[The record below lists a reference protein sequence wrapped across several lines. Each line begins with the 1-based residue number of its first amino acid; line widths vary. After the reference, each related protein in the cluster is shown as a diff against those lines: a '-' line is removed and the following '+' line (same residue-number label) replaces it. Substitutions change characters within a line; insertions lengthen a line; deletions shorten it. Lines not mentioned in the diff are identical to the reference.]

1 MLAGRSPAPE
11 KDNDHHLRVDDDL
24 DDGHLG
30 VSGGKS
36 KRSLACRLSSSLG
49 GLRLQEGLRARY
61 ITNLVC
67 VQHLSVCT
75 SLQALYASV
84 FELCSANT
92 KSTRASNC
100 KAMFGWTSK
109 WERLPLTS
117 DTSTLPS
124 GGPSLNIDHLCP
136 HLHVE
141 VVLVCTF

>member
-11 KDNDHHLRVDDDL
+11 KDNDHHLRVDDL
-24 DDGHLG
+24 GDDHLG

-36 KRSLACRLSSSLG
+36 KRSLACLPSASLG
-49 GLRLQEGLRARY
+49 GLGWQGDCVRDTSPTSSVY
-61 ITNLVC
+61 IV
-67 VQHLSVCT
+67 LSVCT
-75 SLQALYASV
+75 SRPAMYASV

-92 KSTRASNC
+92 KRTRASNC

-124 GGPSLNIDHLCP
+124 SGPSLNIDHLCP

-141 VVLVCTF
+141 VVFVCIF

>member
-1 MLAGRSPAPE
+1 MLAGRSPAPG
-11 KDNDHHLRVDDDL
+11 KDNDHHLRVDDL
-24 DDGHLG
+24 DGCHLG

-36 KRSLACRLSSSLG
+36 KRSLACLPSASLG
-49 GLRLQEGLRARY
+49 GLGWQGDCVHDTSPTSSLYNCKSLCLY
-61 ITNLVC
+61 I
-67 VQHLSVCT
+67 SP
-75 SLQALYASV
+75 SPV

-92 KSTRASNC
+92 KRTCASNC

>member
-1 MLAGRSPAPE
+1 MLAGRSRAPE
-11 KDNDHHLRVDDDL
+11 EDNDHHLRVGDL
-24 DDGHLG
+24 GVGHLG

-36 KRSLACRLSSSLG
+36 KRSLACLPSASLG
-49 GLRLQEGLRARY
+49 GLGWQGD
-61 ITNLVC
+61 C
-67 VQHLSVCT
+67 VRDTSPTSSVYNCT
-75 SLQALYASV
+75 SLPALYASV

-92 KSTRASNC
+92 KRTGASNC

-124 GGPSLNIDHLCP
+124 GEPSLNIDHLCP

>member
-1 MLAGRSPAPE
+1 MLAGRSLAPE
-11 KDNDHHLRVDDDL
+11 EDNDHHLRVDDL

-36 KRSLACRLSSSLG
+36 KRSLACLPSASLG
-49 GLRLQEGLRARY
+49 GLGWQGD
-61 ITNLVC
+61 C
-67 VQHLSVCT
+67 VRDTSPTSSVYNCT
-75 SLQALYASV
+75 SLYASV

-92 KSTRASNC
+92 KRTRASNC

-117 DTSTLPS
+117 DTSTLPPS
-124 GGPSLNIDHLCP
+124 GPSLNIDHFCP
-136 HLHVE
+136 RLHVE